1 MKKSK
6 RMKSIP
12 MKNIGVENNMTWK
25 RRWKMSR
32 KEKKRKVE
40 SRKVVLSDSKC
51 TWWNTN

>member
-40 SRKVVLSDSKC
+40 NRKVVLSDSKC
-51 TWWNTN
+51 MWWNAN